1 MDVSRSLVVR
11 FSRDMAQLYTDLLGL
26 GEAVD
31 SGALF
36 VASQRLVEAVTACD
50 DLAEAPAPAIVAAA
64 VEDDRAATIPAGD
77 ATSAPSTAP
86 IPANRDSA
94 GTGGPTPESR
104 AAALRVSAARLLTV
118 QVLATN
124 VLLRL
129 RNLDERGLIPRPGR
143 KRRLYGLV
151 LSILRAVCDNQPDA
165 EDFRDPTEPVPLD
178 SAQLNV

>member
-1 MDVSRSLVVR
+1 MHVSRSLVVR
-11 FSRDMAQLYTDLLGL
+11 FSRDMVELYTDLLGL

-50 DLAEAPAPAIVAAA
+50 DLAQAPAPAIVAVV
-64 VEDDRAATIPAGD
+64 VEDSPAATIPAGD
-77 ATSAPSTAP
+77 ATFAESTAP
-86 IPANRDSA
+86 IPANREPA
-94 GTGGPTPESR
+94 GAGSPTPQSR
-104 AAALRVSAARLLTV
+104 AATLRASAARVFTA

-165 EDFRDPTEPVPLD
+165 EASCDPTEPVALD

>member
-1 MDVSRSLVVR
+1 MHVSRSLVVR
-11 FSRDMAQLYTDLLGL
+11 FSRDMVELYTDLLGL

-50 DLAEAPAPAIVAAA
+50 DSAEASARDSAATV
-64 VEDDRAATIPAGD
+64 VEDHRGATIPAAD
-77 ATSAPSTAP
+77 ESFASSTAP
-86 IPANRDSA
+86 IPAIGDPASPA
-94 GTGGPTPESR
+94 GPTPQFR
-104 AAALRVSAARLLTV
+104 ATALTSSATRVLTA

-151 LSILRAVCDNQPDA
+151 LSILRAACANQPDVEA
-165 EDFRDPTEPVPLD
+165 CSDPTEPALLD
-178 SAQLNV
+178 TVQQSI

>member
-1 MDVSRSLVVR
+1 MHVSRSLVVR
-11 FSRDMAQLYTDLLGL
+11 FSRDMVELYTDLLGL
-26 GEAVD
+26 GEAVE

-50 DLAEAPAPAIVAAA
+50 DLAEAPAGAIVAAV
-64 VEDDRAATIPAGD
+64 VEDDRAVPIPTAD
-77 ATSAPSTAP
+77 ETLVSSTAP
-86 IPANRDSA
+86 ILAIGDPSSPGSPAPQFRE
-94 GTGGPTPESR
+94 T
-104 AAALRVSAARLLTV
+104 ALRSSAARVLTA

-151 LSILRAVCDNQPDA
+151 ISILRAACANQPDA
-165 EDFRDPTEPVPLD
+165 EACRDPTEPAPFDTVQQ
-178 SAQLNV
+178 SV